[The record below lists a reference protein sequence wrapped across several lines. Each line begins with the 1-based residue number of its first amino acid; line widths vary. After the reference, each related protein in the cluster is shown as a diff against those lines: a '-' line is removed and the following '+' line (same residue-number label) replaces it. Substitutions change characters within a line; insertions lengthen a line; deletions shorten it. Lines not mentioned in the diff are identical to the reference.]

1 MYIYT
6 VGWFDFLL
14 DDCLNQIA
22 LCGGEINHPFVR
34 ILKPIFEPW
43 FTILSAGFPPKT
55 ITWLLVDS
63 TYYATM
69 GWFFFWINILIWKQ
83 MYSMKIFIN
92 LHSIKKSDRLLVL
105 SPALAMPLDILIG
118 QAAHLART
126 LNQNVKWP
134 RTSQRRDQMLLTLP
148 GIFIINVWWKRNC
161 MKILM
166 LL

>member
-1 MYIYT
+1 MIKELTYCLCIYT

-63 TYYATM
+63 TYYM
-69 GWFFFWINILIWKQ
+69 QRWVDFF
-83 MYSMKIFIN
+83 SE
-92 LHSIKKSDRLLVL
+92 
-105 SPALAMPLDILIG
+105 
-118 QAAHLART
+118 
-126 LNQNVKWP
+126 
-134 RTSQRRDQMLLTLP
+134 
-148 GIFIINVWWKRNC
+148 
-161 MKILM
+161 
-166 LL
+166 